1 MRPAIDVDLA
11 QPDELAALAALCVHA
26 RDDTVLGPKLCS
38 SDVGLVAHHLGL
50 LLSTPGGYALL
61 ARDETGLVGFLLARV
76 IGPGP
81 FADEPNLYI
90 DALYVGDAARRRG
103 VGHALLDGAVG
114 IAENAGAENICVIP
128 LPGSRGLQRFLA
140 QLGFAPA
147 GGHRVSTSIALRR
160 RLTDD
165 AAPAPIRRARGLEDL
180 IARRRHVRAESGG
193 IDMREFQAGVSDA
206 AGLPPDEVR
215 RSSIRAHVRRAVQT
229 RLSDSSTTTTS

>member
-61 ARDETGLVGFLLARV
+61 ASDETGLVGFLLARV

-90 DALYVGDAARRRG
+90 DAIYVGDAARRRG
-103 VGHALLDGAVG
+103 AGHALLDGAVG
-114 IAENAGAENICVIP
+114 IAENAGAETICVIP

-147 GGHRVSTSIALRR
+147 GGHRVSTSTALRR

-165 AAPAPIRRARGLEDL
+165 AAPAPVRRSRGIEDL
-180 IARRRHVRAESGG
+180 IARRRQVRAESGS
-193 IDMREFQAGVSDA
+193 IDLRDLQS
-206 AGLPPDEVR
+206 GLPNAAVRAPDELR
-215 RSSIRAHVRRAVQT
+215 RSSIKAHVRRAVQM
-229 RLSDSSTTTTS
+229 RFSDSSTTTIS

>member
-1 MRPAIDVDLA
+1 MRLAIEVDLA
-11 QPDELAALAALCVHA
+11 QPDELPALAALCVEA
-26 RDDTVLGPKLCS
+26 RDETVLGPKLCS
-38 SDVGLVAHHLGL
+38 SDVGLVAHHIGV

-90 DALYVGDAARRRG
+90 DSLYVGETARRRG

-114 IAENAGAENICVIP
+114 IAENAGAETMCVIP

-147 GGHRVSTSIALRR
+147 GGHRVSTCTALRR
-160 RLTDD
+160 KLAAD
-165 AAPAPIRRARGLEDL
+165 AGPAPLRRARGLEDL
-180 IARRRHVRAESGG
+180 IARRRHVRAESGS
-193 IDMREFQAGVSDA
+193 IDVS
-206 AGLPPDEVR
+206 GLQLRGSDPAEVGPDELR
-215 RSSIRAHVRRAVQT
+215 RSSIKAHVKRAVQT
-229 RLSDSSTTTTS
+229 RLSNSSTTTIS